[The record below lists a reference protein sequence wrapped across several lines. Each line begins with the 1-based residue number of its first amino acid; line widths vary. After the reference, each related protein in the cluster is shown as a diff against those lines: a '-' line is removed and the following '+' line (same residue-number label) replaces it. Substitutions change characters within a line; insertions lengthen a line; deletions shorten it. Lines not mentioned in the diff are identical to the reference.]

1 MGTGTCTQVAETA
14 RSGAPRMRRA
24 SCRMPSSSEVQ
35 PASPRAPTHGTTL
48 SASGAGNRELSPSLS
63 HRRSHV
69 ARLLAQPAVAR
80 HHGELVVQLLD
91 AGPPGTGGGLVRR
104 ENEPGELPAVVQ
116 GTQPRSSRGGG
127 AGAGHDPQ
135 GRTRACAGLT
145 PGTTSGTS
153 RFARKA
159 PLLSTTTAPRDAA
172 TGAHSAATSLGTS
185 NTATSTPSKTSGP
198 IGRGSVL
205 AADRELPSGRA

>member
-1 MGTGTCTQVAETA
+1 MRGTGVVAELV
-14 RSGAPRMRRA
+14 P
-24 SCRMPSSSEVQ
+24 
-35 PASPRAPTHGTTL
+35 
-48 SASGAGNRELSPSLS
+48 

-116 GTQPRSSRGGG
+116 GTRASIIARVEALGL
-127 AGAGHDPQ
+127 ADPQ

-172 TGAHSAATSLGTS
+172 TGPQRRHVVGHVEHRHVDAVEDVGADRPHGD
-185 NTATSTPSKTSGP
+185 
-198 IGRGSVL
+198 VL